1 MTPQEIAIDAIKKSF
16 ELKAQGHDL
25 FVELA
30 PHCDLITIRLS
41 VGGWKP
47 NNDTPFWNIW
57 YDNKN
62 CERVYRTTLAEIDS
76 LVGCPEC
83 GAELTENHCSVN
95 CTKRGV

>member
-16 ELKAQGHDL
+16 KLKAQGHDL

-30 PHCDLITIRLS
+30 PHCDLISIRLF

-47 NNDTPFWNIW
+47 DNNTPFWYIW
-57 YDNKN
+57 YDYKN
-62 CERVYRTTLAEIDS
+62 YEQMYRAALAEIDS

-83 GAELTENHCSVN
+83 GAVTNKNHCTAN
-95 CTKRGV
+95 HTK

>member
-25 FVELA
+25 FVDLA
-30 PHCDLITIRLS
+30 PHCDLISIRLS
-41 VGGWKP
+41 VGGWKLD
-47 NNDTPFWNIW
+47 NNNPFWNIW

-62 CERVYRTTLAEIDS
+62 YEQMYRAALAGIDAI
-76 LVGCPEC
+76 VGCPEC
-83 GAELTENHCSVN
+83 GAEIKENHCSVN